1 MKLDHIPLDRLSVSK
16 TNMRYGKK
24 PPDVFDILPTVRKRG
39 VIVPVLVRPNCE
51 AGAFEIVAGARRFRA
66 AQIVAEETGHAEP
79 LPCAILDHDDDAAAI
94 EASLIENIAR
104 LDPNEVNR
112 WETFVRL
119 VKQGQTPEDIG
130 ATFGL
135 PDLTVRRILALGNLL
150 PRIRDLYRAD
160 RLDPATVRHLTM
172 ASKAQQKS
180 WLALYDDPDAY
191 APSGHQLKAW
201 LFGGAAIK
209 AAHALFPIAESGVA
223 IIADLFGEDAYVAD
237 PDAFWIAQNA
247 AIDARRADYLDAGWA
262 DVVVVPP
269 SEQFHVWEVER
280 AGKRRGGRVYVDVR
294 ANGEVIFHEGYVSR
308 AEARRAAK
316 GDAPE
321 ATKPARPEVTSIMQT
336 YLDLHRHA
344 AVRAVLVDQPG
355 IALRLMVAHAIVGS
369 HLFRVIPEP
378 QSVRSDAV
386 AASVATARGEAVF
399 DAKRHAVLGLL
410 GFDPEAATVTGG
422 HGDAFGLA
430 GLFYRLVELP
440 DPCVMEVVAV
450 VMGEALASGSAVVDA
465 AGLQL
470 GLDMAD
476 WWQADTAF
484 LDLIR
489 DREVLLAILTEV
501 AGEAVATAN
510 AGETGKALKAIIRD
524 CLEGTGGRAKVERWV
539 PRWMAFPPAAYTAR
553 GGVGT
558 VRTAALAASAATS
571 AAATA
576 DAPEDPDPTAPAGA
590 IVPEDEPRLAA

>member
-24 PPDVFDILPTVRKRG
+24 PPDVSDILPTVRKRG
-39 VIVPVLVRPNCE
+39 VIVPVLVRANCE

-66 AQIVAEETGHAEP
+66 AQIVAEETGQAEP
-79 LPCAILDHDDDAAAI
+79 LPCAILDHGDDAAAI

-130 ATFGL
+130 ATFAL
-135 PDLTVRRILALGNLL
+135 PDLAVRRILALGNLL

-172 ASKAQQKS
+172 ASKAQQKA
-180 WLALYDDPDAY
+180 WLALYDDPEGY
-191 APSGHQLKAW
+191 APSGHQLKSW

-209 AAHALFPIAESGVA
+209 ASTALFPIEESGVA
-223 IIADLFGEDAYVAD
+223 IIADLFGEHAYVAD

-262 DVVVVPP
+262 DVVIVPP
-269 SEQFHVWEVER
+269 SEPFHVWEVER

-308 AEARRAAK
+308 AEARRAAR
-316 GDAPE
+316 GDTPE
-321 ATKPARPEVTSIMQT
+321 ATKPPRPEVTSMMQT

-369 HLFRVIPEP
+369 HLFRVTPEP

-386 AASVATARGEAVF
+386 AESVETARGETVF
-399 DAKRHAVLGLL
+399 DAKRRAVLGLL
-410 GFDPEAATVTGG
+410 GFDPEAATVIGGTGDG
-422 HGDAFGLA
+422 FGLA
-430 GLFYRLVELP
+430 GLFQRLVELP

-450 VMGEALASGSAVVDA
+450 VMGEALASGSAAVDA

-470 GLDMAD
+470 GVDMAE

-489 DREVLLAILTEV
+489 DRAVLLAILGEI
-501 AGEAVATAN
+501 AGEAVASAN
-510 AGETGKALKAIIRD
+510 ASEKGKTLKAIIRD
-524 CLEGTGGRAKVERWV
+524 CLDGTGGRDQVARWV

-558 VRTAALAASAATS
+558 GATAALAASES
-571 AAATA
+571 ADTP
-576 DAPEDPDPTAPAGA
+576 DDPDPTAPAGA
-590 IVPEDEPRLAA
+590 LVPEDAPRLAA